1 MTEALVIDLP
11 DDPLHY
17 LIEWLKIDNTRK
29 IHATIIGPPGS
40 GKRMLGKSCDP
51 HVILLTNHITSFLAN
66 HVAGKTGA
74 IRIDEKEILSS
85 VYNPDVIRILNYQ
98 KENKSFDPMLW
109 VKPIINRLEQTGSS
123 TYRKFRFDLRLR
135 NYRFF
140 RTRECSESIDCPK
153 KRCHEIIDFFERKN
167 APKVLIVRKSDSTK
181 ASILRKNQIFRL

>member
-11 DDPLHY
+11 EDPLHY

-40 GKRMLGKSCDP
+40 GKRM
-51 HVILLTNHITSFLAN
+51 LAN

-109 VKPIINRLEQTGSS
+109 VKPIINRLEQTGLS

-135 NYRFF
+135 NHRFF
-140 RTRECSESIDCPK
+140 RTKECSESIDCPK
-153 KRCHEIIDFFERKN
+153 KRCHESIDSPKN
-167 APKVLIVRKSDSTK
+167 LNI
-181 ASILRKNQIFRL
+181 

>member
-1 MTEALVIDLP
+1 MAS
-11 DDPLHY
+11 
-17 LIEWLKIDNTRK
+17 R
-29 IHATIIGPPGS
+29 
-40 GKRMLGKSCDP
+40 
-51 HVILLTNHITSFLAN
+51 
-66 HVAGKTGA
+66 TGA

-153 KRCHEIIDFFERKN
+153 KRMPRKHRFSEKFKYLDCKRRGWILEGF
-167 APKVLIVRKSDSTK
+167 PKTRLQAIELKRVGLSPDYLIVLDAPNSVLLGKFTLRWSGKPKKTIFQHVK
-181 ASILRKNQIFRL
+181 MAKNSIQ

>member
-11 DDPLHY
+11 EDPLHY

-51 HVILLTNHITSFLAN
+51 LSPVIYCIISLYLAN
-66 HVAGKTGA
+66 HVASRTGA

-85 VYNPDVIRILNYQ
+85 VYNPDVIRILNYK

-109 VKPIINRLEQTGSS
+109 VKPIINRLEQTGLS
-123 TYRKFRFDLRLR
+123 TSRKFRFHFIASKKSVFRKTLVRKLRL
-135 NYRFF
+135 
-140 RTRECSESIDCPK
+140 
-153 KRCHEIIDFFERKN
+153 FEK
-167 APKVLIVRKSDSTK
+167 
-181 ASILRKNQIFRL
+181 